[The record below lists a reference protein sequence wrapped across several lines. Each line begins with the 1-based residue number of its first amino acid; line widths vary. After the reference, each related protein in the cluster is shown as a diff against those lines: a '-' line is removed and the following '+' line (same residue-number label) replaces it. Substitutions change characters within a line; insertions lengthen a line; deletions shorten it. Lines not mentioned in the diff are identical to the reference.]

1 MYSASLESLLKQAS
15 EQKLRIIEPT
25 PKIEL
30 KISEI
35 AAPVPAMAVATP
47 VATVTATVPAAVP
60 VTVPAAVPVAEPS
73 KKVTYFTSKIAKKPT
88 VAVAQPKKKLLFVA
102 THSKFAGQ
110 SKVAWNLLKQLS
122 AQSEFE
128 LYHFG
133 NLKPVSEFRPL
144 PSNITSKLVESEAG
158 FGFSE
163 FKAYVDEI
171 SPQIVV
177 LYNDAYICC
186 KYLEAIK
193 TCTGSF
199 KKIVY
204 LDQTY
209 HNLRGAFIS
218 VLNTVDEIFV
228 PTNAWKSVLAQSG
241 IRKPMSVLH
250 HGFDSEEHHSI
261 EKAEARRLLGLQQDG
276 FYIVSGNK
284 NLFTKRQD
292 IVVSAFAELVCM
304 HPERPLK
311 LVCACDTGV
320 SGGYPLRDIYRSE
333 IAKRGADFKLHE
345 AKLVFVNEDNSF
357 TDTKMNW
364 LYNAADIGITCA
376 DGEGFGLCAFEMMG
390 LGKPVVA
397 SEQIGHLEY
406 CTRENSIVVP
416 TIYNYYVP
424 MAISPV
430 GGEARG
436 VDSGDVC
443 TGLER
448 YLLDAAMMENHSKKA
463 QADVRAYTW
472 TSVCA
477 EFIKRLL
484 A

>member
-1 MYSASLESLLKQAS
+1 MYSASLESLLNQAT

-35 AAPVPAMAVATP
+35 APPVPVAAVATP
-47 VATVTATVPAAVP
+47 VATVPVAAAVATVPAP
-60 VTVPAAVPVAEPS
+60 VAAVDPP
-73 KKVTYFTSKIAKKPT
+73 KKVTYFTSKAVKKPV
-88 VAVAQPKKKLLFVA
+88 VAAPLQKKKLLFVS

-122 AQSEFE
+122 AQPEFD

-133 NLKPVSEFRPL
+133 NFKTVSEFRPL
-144 PSNITSKLVESEAG
+144 PSTINSKLVESDAG

-163 FKAYVDEI
+163 IKAYVDEI
-171 SPQIVV
+171 CPQIVV

-186 KYLEAIK
+186 KYLDAIK

-209 HNLRGAFIS
+209 YNLRGAFVS
-218 VLNTVDEIFV
+218 MLNTVDEIFV
-228 PTNAWKSVLAQSG
+228 PTNSWKSVLAQSG
-241 IRKPMSVLH
+241 IRKPLYVLN

-261 EKAEARRLLGLQQDG
+261 EKAEARRLLGLQGDG

-284 NLFTKRQD
+284 NLYTKRHD
-292 IVVSAFAELVCM
+292 IVVTAFAELVCM
-304 HPERPLK
+304 HPSLPLK

-320 SGGYPLRDIYRSE
+320 SGGYPLRDIYRLE
-333 IAKRGADFKLHE
+333 IAKRGGDFKLHE

-357 TDTKMNW
+357 TDTQMNW

-416 TIYNYYVP
+416 TIYNYYNT
-424 MAISPV
+424 MANTPV

-443 TGLER
+443 SALER
-448 YLLDAAMMENHSKKA
+448 YVLDAALVESHSKKA
-463 QADVRAYTW
+463 RTDVCAYTW
-472 TSVCA
+472 KSVCA

>member
-1 MYSASLESLLKQAS
+1 MYSASLESLLKQAA

-35 AAPVPAMAVATP
+35 APPVPAAAVAAPITP
-47 VATVTATVPAAVP
+47 AAPPVLTTVTADPP
-60 VTVPAAVPVAEPS
+60 
-73 KKVTYFTSKIAKKPT
+73 KKVTYFTSKAVKKP
-88 VAVAQPKKKLLFVA
+88 VAVVEAPPLPIQKKKLLFVA
-102 THSKFAGQ
+102 THNKFAGQ
-110 SKVAWNLLKQLS
+110 SKVAWNLLKILS
-122 AQSEFE
+122 AQPEFE
-128 LYHFG
+128 VYHFG
-133 NLKPVSEFRPL
+133 NFKLVSEFRPL
-144 PSNITSKLVESEAG
+144 PTNVTARFVESDAG

-163 FKAYVDEI
+163 IKAYIDEI
-171 SPQIVV
+171 VPQIVV

-186 KYLEAIK
+186 KYLDVIK
-193 TCTGSF
+193 SCSGSF

-209 HNLRGAFIS
+209 YNLRSSFVS
-218 VLNTVDEIFV
+218 LLNTADEIFV

-241 IRKPMSVLH
+241 LRKPMYVLH
-250 HGFDSEEHHSI
+250 HGFDSEEHHVI
-261 EKAEARRLLGLQQDG
+261 DKLDARRLLGLKDDA

-292 IVVSAFAELVCM
+292 IVVTAFAELVCM
-304 HPERPLK
+304 HPTRPLK

-320 SGGYPLRDIYRSE
+320 SGGYPLRDIYRIE
-333 IAKRGADFKLHE
+333 IAKRGGDFKLHE
-345 AKLVFVNEDNSF
+345 EKLVFVNEDNSF
-357 TDTKMNW
+357 TDTQMNW
-364 LYNAADIGITCA
+364 LYNAADIGSTCA

-416 TIYNYYVP
+416 TIYSYYIP
-424 MAISPV
+424 MVNTPV

-443 TGLER
+443 SALER
-448 YLLDAAMMENHSKKA
+448 YVLNAALVESHSKKA
-463 QADVRAYTW
+463 RADVSAYTW
-472 TSVCA
+472 KSVCA

>member
-1 MYSASLESLLKQAS
+1 MYSASLESLLKQAT

-25 PKIEL
+25 SKIEL

-35 AAPVPAMAVATP
+35 APPVPAAAIATAV
-47 VATVTATVPAAVP
+47 ATVPAP
-60 VTVPAAVPVAEPS
+60 VPVADPP
-73 KKVTYFTSKIAKKPT
+73 KKVTYFTSKAIKKPI
-88 VAVAQPKKKLLFVA
+88 VAVPQQKKKLLFVS
-102 THSKFAGQ
+102 TYSKFAGQ

-122 AQSEFE
+122 AQPEFE

-133 NLKPVSEFRPL
+133 NLKAVSEFRPI
-144 PSNITSKLVESEAG
+144 PSSIKSKLVESDAG

-163 FKAYVDEI
+163 IKSYIDEI
-171 SPQIVV
+171 CPQIVV

-193 TCTGSF
+193 TCSGSF

-209 HNLRGAFIS
+209 YNLRGAFVS

-228 PTNAWKSVLAQSG
+228 PVNAWKSVLVQNG
-241 IRKPMSVLH
+241 LRKPMYVLN
-250 HGFDSEEHHSI
+250 HGFDSVEHHSI
-261 EKAEARRLLGLQQDG
+261 EKAEARRLLGLQGDD
-276 FYIVSGNK
+276 FYIVSANK
-284 NLFTKRQD
+284 NLSTKRND
-292 IVVSAFAELVCM
+292 IVVAAFAELVCM
-304 HPERPLK
+304 HPSRPLK

-320 SGGYPLRDIYRSE
+320 SGGYPLRDIYRLE
-333 IAKRGADFKLHE
+333 LAKRGGDFKLHE

-357 TDTKMNW
+357 TDTQMNW

-376 DGEGFGLCAFEMMG
+376 DGEGFGLSAFEMMG
-390 LGKPVVA
+390 LGKPMVA

-416 TIYNYYVP
+416 TIYNYYIT
-424 MAISPV
+424 MATTPV

-443 TGLER
+443 SALGR
-448 YLLDAAMMENHSKKA
+448 YVLDAALVESHSKKA
-463 QADVRAYTW
+463 RADVCAYTW